1 MVNRVLIIG
10 SLILAALIPL
20 AVIALRR
27 NEHSPTPR
35 FHIMLGMDKMAYRKP
50 QRPSKFFADG
60 RAMRP
65 HIPGTMARQ
74 DFIYNNEAQM
84 RVTPNNWK
92 LDHVVLSTRLK
103 YERVLLGQVLSGG
116 QGRFINHMPIP
127 VTKALVHRGQQQFD
141 IFCMPCHGANGRG
154 NGLVNQ
160 WVHKLRQAGSPDAGT
175 WVRPT
180 DLTSPAVTFL
190 PDGGIYSIIANGIA
204 GMPAYKDQIPV
215 VDRWAIVAY
224 VRALGLSSKTIS
236 AARLPAKVR
245 ASLTV
250 GNKQ

>member
-27 NEHSPTPR
+27 NEHSATPR

-50 QRPSKFFADG
+50 QRPSQFFADG

-65 HIPGTMARQ
+65 HIPGTLARQ

-84 RVTPNNWK
+84 RLTPNKWK

-116 QGRFINHMPIP
+116 QGRFITHIPIP

-190 PDGGIYSIIANGIA
+190 PDGGIYSIIVNGIA

-224 VRALGLSSKTIS
+224 VRALGLSGKTIS
-236 AARLPAKVR
+236 AARLPVNVR
-245 ASLTV
+245 ASLAP
-250 GNKQ
+250 GSKH